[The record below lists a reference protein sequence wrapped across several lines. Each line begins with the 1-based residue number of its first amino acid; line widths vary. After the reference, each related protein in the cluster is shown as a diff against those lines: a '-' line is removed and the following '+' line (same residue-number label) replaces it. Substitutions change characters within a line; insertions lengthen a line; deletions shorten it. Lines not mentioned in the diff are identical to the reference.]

1 MSDEQ
6 GPGMMYEISNTGCFL
21 LGVVLLSCLIILEN
35 APSESIDLLLIL
47 VSTAYIIALVVVFV
61 FLLQGGT
68 VFGHAGGYVYVPGF
82 IFGIIATWLT
92 ISTDV
97 SSIQITI
104 VASIGLLS
112 MLATGSEALNS
123 AHFE

>member
-1 MSDEQ
+1 
-6 GPGMMYEISNTGCFL
+6 MMYEISNTGCFL

-35 APSESIDLLLIL
+35 APSESIDLLLIF
-47 VSTAYIIALVVVFV
+47 VSTAYVIALVVVFV

-68 VFGHAGGYVYVPGF
+68 VFGHAGSYVYVPGL
-82 IFGIIATWLT
+82 IFGFIATWLT

-123 AHFE
+123 AHQE

>member
-6 GPGMMYEISNTGCFL
+6 EPGMMYEISNTGCFL

-35 APSESIDLLLIL
+35 APSESIDLLLIV

-68 VFGHAGGYVYVPGF
+68 VFGHAGDNVYVPGF
-82 IFGIIATWLT
+82 IFGIIVLWLT
-92 ISTDV
+92 TSTDV
-97 SSIQITI
+97 SSLKITI
-104 VASIGLLS
+104 VALIGLLS